1 MPTPPGSLVKRW
13 RYPPML
19 CHCSSC
25 NPGKMEWLSLI
36 QGYYSAI
43 LHHDSQYDCMQK
55 GLNAAVVKI
64 NGCICKI
71 SSLNGMYIPCL
82 AGTVVRTRIADG
94 KEPRFLYHKLFDGVH
109 SSDDLTKVWATK
121 ISKAVN
127 RNRLEPMANLPLSKT
142 ILLNTWHSC
151 WRVSVCD
158 DHGCAP
164 WWGHCSL
171 LLSLSFI
178 TSLTLPCI
186 LMMGVHLGGATK
198 SYCHYHYNY
207 CQYMCLCAIKGT
219 YQQIHLCHKLI
230 ASKAFSYPLGSSVT
244 VSSCW
249 L

>member
-1 MPTPPGSLVKRW
+1 MGKSPGSCTTNCLTVFMPVMTSTKFGQLRSVRQSTKTDW
-13 RYPPML
+13 N
-19 CHCSSC
+19 H
-25 NPGKMEWLSLI
+25 WL
-36 QGYYSAI
+36 
-43 LHHDSQYDCMQK
+43 
-55 GLNAAVVKI
+55 
-64 NGCICKI
+64 
-71 SSLNGMYIPCL
+71 
-82 AGTVVRTRIADG
+82 T
-94 KEPRFLYHKLFDGVH
+94 
-109 SSDDLTKVWATK
+109 
-121 ISKAVN
+121 
-127 RNRLEPMANLPLSKT
+127 PLSKT

-151 WRVSVCD
+151 WRVAVCD
-158 DHGCAP
+158 DHGFAP

-198 SYCHYHYNY
+198 SYFHYHYNY
-207 CQYMCLCAIKGT
+207 CQYMCICAIKGT